1 MNERISLEAKK
12 NGNLITTSKVI
23 ELGFSKTLLSKY
35 VANGDLVRVCSGIYA
50 LPDTVIDDMYV
61 LQLRNENI
69 IFSHETALF
78 LNGISERTPFT
89 HSFTVP
95 TGYILSESMKNNSIH
110 FYIKSELFELG
121 LCMLKTTFGNPVRC
135 YNPERT
141 ICDIL
146 RSRSRI
152 DEETIISGIK
162 KYAESKDKDLF
173 LLYEYAKQLKIL
185 THVKKYMEV
194 LV

>member
-1 MNERISLEAKK
+1 MNERILLEAEK
-12 NGNLITTSKVI
+12 NGNLITTSKVL

-35 VANGDLVRVCSGIYA
+35 VNNGDLIRVCSGIYA

-95 TGYILSESMKNNSIH
+95 TGYILSESMKKNTIH
-110 FYIKSELFELG
+110 FYVKKELFEVG
-121 LCMLKTTFGNPVRC
+121 VSTLKTTFGNSVRC

-146 RSRSRI
+146 RSRSRM
-152 DEETIISGIK
+152 DEETVISGIK
-162 KYAESKDKDLF
+162 KYANSKEKDLF
-173 LLYEYAKQLKIL
+173 LLYEYAKQFKIL
-185 THVKKYMEV
+185 AKVKKYMEV

>member
-1 MNERISLEAKK
+1 MNERILLEAEK
-12 NGNLITTSKVI
+12 NGNLITTSKVM
-23 ELGFSKTLLSKY
+23 ELGFSKTMLSKY
-35 VANGDLVRVCSGIYA
+35 VANGDLLRVCNGIYA

-61 LQLRNENI
+61 LQLRNDKI

-95 TGYILSESMKNNSIH
+95 TGYILSESMKNNTIH

-121 LCMLKTTFGNPVRC
+121 LCVHKTTFGNPVRC

-146 RSRSRI
+146 RSRSRM
-152 DEETIISGIK
+152 DEETVISSIK
-162 KYAESKDKDLF
+162 KYAGSKEKDLF
-173 LLYEYAKQLKIL
+173 LLYEYAKQLKVL
-185 THVKKYMEV
+185 AKVKRYMEV
-194 LV
+194 LI

>member
-1 MNERISLEAKK
+1 MNERIILEAEK
-12 NGNLITTSKVI
+12 NGNLITTSKVM

-35 VANGDLVRVCSGIYA
+35 VANGNLIRVCSGIYA
-50 LPDTVIDDMYV
+50 LPNTVIDDTYV
-61 LQLRNENI
+61 LQLRNDKI

-95 TGYILSESMKNNSIH
+95 TGYILPESMKNNTVH
-110 FYIKSELFELG
+110 FYIKDDFFELG
-121 LCMLKTTFGNPVRC
+121 LCTRKTTFGNPVRC

-146 RSRSRI
+146 RSRSRM
-152 DEETIISGIK
+152 DEETVISGIK
-162 KYAESKDKDLF
+162 KYASSKEKDLF
-173 LLYEYAKQLKIL
+173 LLYEYAKQLKVL
-185 THVKKYMEV
+185 AQVKKYMEV
-194 LV
+194 LI